1 MSRLTSIVGNLS
13 GRQDPDDL
21 MIDIMEAL
29 NDTVTPIPDVG
40 QFYVFVYNPKTP
52 EIKYDQNPF
61 VAVTNIYSWGFRGVN
76 FHWNKPRNYTW
87 TEIAGRL
94 YEVTNEEINDLEKIP
109 FAKFRFNY

>member
-1 MSRLTSIVGNLS
+1 MSRLSTIAANIS
-13 GRQDPDDL
+13 GREDPDDL

-29 NDTVTPIPDVG
+29 NTTVTPIPDVG

-76 FHWNKPRNYTW
+76 FHWNKPRQYTW
-87 TEIAGRL
+87 NEVIGQL
-94 YEVTNEEINDLEKIP
+94 YEVYDSELNDLDTIP
-109 FAKFRFNY
+109 FAKFLRTL